1 MNIEITKK
9 QQLFIESQ
17 AFETLYGGAAGGGKS
32 YGQLIDAFL
41 YALKYP
47 TSKQL
52 VLRRTFPELE
62 KSLIR
67 VSLGLYPAEVAK
79 YNSGNHVWTFKN
91 GSLIDFAYC
100 DNENDVYKYQSAEYD
115 VIRFD
120 ELTHFTE
127 TMYTYLL
134 SRIRGANSFPKF
146 CKSSTN
152 PGGIGHTWVKSRFID
167 IGAPM
172 QLHDFKG
179 GSRQFIPSLV
189 TENKFLMESDPGYLE
204 RLENLSESEKQKL
217 RYGNWDIF
225 EGQYFDEFRRDI
237 HVCRPFDIP
246 PHWKRYFTMDYGL
259 DMLAGYWIAVDT
271 QNRAYVYKEVYE
283 SNLIISAAAECIK
296 ACNGTD
302 KIYSYLAPPD
312 LFNRRQES
320 GKSVADIFSEHG
332 IVLSKTSN
340 KRVNGWL
347 AVKEWIKPYKDETET
362 LTSALKIFP
371 GCVNLIRTL
380 PAVLRDPKN
389 YDDVANEPHELT
401 HAPDALRGFCVSYTS
416 PTRAIQ
422 QQPKFNFDF
431 EKPKKKPGGQGTK
444 SRAI

>member
-1 MNIEITKK
+1 M
-9 QQLFIESQ
+9 
-17 AFETLYGGAAGGGKS
+17 
-32 YGQLIDAFL
+32 
-41 YALKYP
+41 
-47 TSKQL
+47 
-52 VLRRTFPELE
+52 
-62 KSLIR
+62 
-67 VSLGLYPAEVAK
+67 
-79 YNSGNHVWTFKN
+79 
-91 GSLIDFAYC
+91 
-100 DNENDVYKYQSAEYD
+100 
-115 VIRFD
+115 
-120 ELTHFTE
+120 
-127 TMYTYLL
+127 
-134 SRIRGANSFPKF
+134 
-146 CKSSTN
+146 
-152 PGGIGHTWVKSRFID
+152 
-167 IGAPM
+167 
-172 QLHDFKG
+172 
-179 GSRQFIPSLV
+179 
-189 TENKFLMESDPGYLE
+189 
-204 RLENLSESEKQKL
+204 
-217 RYGNWDIF
+217 
-225 EGQYFDEFRRDI
+225 
-237 HVCRPFDIP
+237 
-246 PHWKRYFTMDYGL
+246 
-259 DMLAGYWIAVDT
+259 
-271 QNRAYVYKEVYE
+271 YE

-332 IVLSKTSN
+332 IALSKTSN